1 MNKILTL
8 FLMFSILSS
17 CSGQNKIKAF
27 WKELEENEIEID
39 NLPVEKK
46 LDRLNEMVKKISSGL
61 LVEISINENKELP
74 TDIVITANGN
84 EELFPEVDKIISK
97 AYKSKKFTFTALR
110 QAKPNYKGFEYNG
123 KELLVKAMA
132 FVPHETEKGLG
143 VEFIV
148 FEKVMNVDKEFMKEY
163 GLMTIDYLIG
173 ERIFAEEIFACD
185 FYFKSDIDGETKAIP
200 LSELNNYLN
209 KRREF
214 YKKRKK

>member
-17 CSGQNKIKAF
+17 CSGQNKIKSF

-39 NLPVEKK
+39 NLSAEKK
-46 LDRLNEMVKKISSGL
+46 LDRLNEMVKKISPSL

-84 EELFPEVDKIISK
+84 EELFPEVDKIVSK

-123 KELLVKAMA
+123 KELLINAMA

-143 VEFIV
+143 VEFII

-173 ERIFAEEIFACD
+173 ERIFAKEIIACD

-214 YKKRKK
+214 YKNQKK